1 MTLKLHKRNN
11 YVDPYNTNR
20 NYLRNMTSL
29 QMIPL
34 GKMIW
39 DEIWDERY
47 IYIHIWNVP
56 NTWTF
61 KSSAEISVKSFID
74 DLNYVI
80 MGL

>member
-1 MTLKLHKRNN
+1 MSLNLHKR
-11 YVDPYNTNR
+11 YRYADPYNTN
-20 NYLRNMTSL
+20 YHYIRNMTSL

-34 GKMIW
+34 GKMT
-39 DEIWDERY
+39 WDERY